1 MPMPV
6 AGWGGRIAFALAGS
20 LSAAAAS
27 GYLLARSLPLSDPLE
42 RLYAALFSALAL
54 GLLLLCGGL
63 LIRDL
68 RVLAGGLAAC
78 LLMLALA
85 VAGH

>member
-1 MPMPV
+1 MPV
-6 AGWGGRIAFALAGS
+6 PAVGWGRRIALALAGS

-54 GLLLLCGGL
+54 GLLLCGGL
-63 LIRDL
+63 LTRDL
-68 RVLAGGLAAC
+68 RFLAGGLAAS

-85 VAGH
+85 VGGH

>member
-1 MPMPV
+1 MPV
-6 AGWGGRIAFALAGS
+6 PAVGWGRRIALALAGS

-27 GYLLARSLPLSDPLE
+27 GYLLAGSLPLSDPLE

-63 LIRDL
+63 LTRDL
-68 RVLAGGLAAC
+68 RFLAGGLAAS

-85 VAGH
+85 VGGH